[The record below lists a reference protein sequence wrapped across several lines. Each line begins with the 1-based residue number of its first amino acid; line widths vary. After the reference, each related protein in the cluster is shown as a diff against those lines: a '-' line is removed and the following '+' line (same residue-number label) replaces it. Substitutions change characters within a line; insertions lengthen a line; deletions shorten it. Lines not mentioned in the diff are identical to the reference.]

1 MANKEKLVIT
11 GLQLQN
17 VMNLKAVR
25 IKPDG
30 SVVRIAGENNQGK
43 TNILKGIEMGLMGK
57 TAFPDDPIRH
67 GEKQGAVRI
76 DLGGGENEYTVDTK
90 IDPYSV
96 IVTDNSTGERV
107 KKPRQFLDSVF
118 HKIAFDPFSI
128 IRASAKEQVDL
139 VKDLFNIDFTELD
152 SEYDKI
158 YQDRRGVNRDLD
170 TLQKRLMA
178 QPKGEDV
185 KIVSVDALL
194 QDLSARQA
202 TNKKHREQREELER
216 LRQQRDRAVAA
227 VEEART
233 LLQIRENELNEVYTA
248 GKELKGVVD
257 KLVDAD
263 TEEIEN
269 KIQKSASINEKAKD
283 FKAYNEIKQEV
294 DVKKSES
301 EKYTERLKGIK
312 EEKAGIIQKT
322 DFGVDGIGFSEQG
335 LMLGDGLL
343 VQEGTA
349 EQMRISFA
357 LLSKANPQA
366 GVALMQGGSLLDEKH
381 KKLVAEIADE
391 RGMQAW
397 MELVGDDPAAFIV
410 SAGEIVREPAQ
421 EK

>member
-158 YQDRRGVNRDLD
+158 YQDRRDVNRDLD

-391 RGMQAW
+391 HGMQAW